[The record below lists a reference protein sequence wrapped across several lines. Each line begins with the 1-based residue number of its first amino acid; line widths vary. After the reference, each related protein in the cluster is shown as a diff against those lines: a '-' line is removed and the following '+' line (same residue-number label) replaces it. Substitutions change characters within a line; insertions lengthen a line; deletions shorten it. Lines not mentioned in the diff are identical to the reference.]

1 MPLLV
6 QELQTQALDARVPVT
21 DLLRKSKV
29 VASKLNVTDLLAWV
43 EYELNGYPDEADIP
57 DYREI
62 RGVARALN
70 PKRGWL
76 KIEFEDREFEERIS
90 TQKSRQPISE
100 IEEMTGPG
108 DGDLTFTLSSALS
121 RGTLR
126 YASDPRIFVSR
137 SQIVR
142 IVDAVRNRILD
153 WALALEKRGVLGDGL
168 TFSPDEKARA
178 ATVSYNVTQTIYGHH
193 VAAAGNITG
202 GKITM
207 NVGAGSM
214 EDLTMALRELTAA
227 AERESVSTR
236 LAVIALADQAA
247 AEASSQAPDI
257 SLLERLLVGTAAF
270 VQSIASL
277 GPAWTA
283 VTTEAA
289 RLGLHVALPGS

>member
-1 MPLLV
+1 MPSLV
-6 QELQTQALDARVPVT
+6 QELQTQTLDAKVPVT
-21 DLLRKSKV
+21 DLLRKVKV
-29 VASKLNVTDLLAWV
+29 IASKLNVTDLLTWV
-43 EYELNGYPDEADIP
+43 DHELNGYPDGADIP

-62 RGVARALN
+62 RGVAHAFN
-70 PKRGWL
+70 PMRGWL
-76 KIEFEDREFEERIS
+76 KIEFEDPDFEERIS

-108 DGDLTFTLSSALS
+108 DGDLTFTASSALS
-121 RGTLR
+121 RGGLR

-178 ATVSYNVTQTIYGHH
+178 ATVTYNVTQTIYGHH
-193 VAAAGNITG
+193 VAAAGSITA
-202 GKITM
+202 GKVMM
-207 NVGAGSM
+207 NVGTGPM
-214 EDLTMALRELTAA
+214 EDLATALRELAA
-227 AERESVSTR
+227 AAQRESASTR
-236 LAVIALADQAA
+236 LAIVALADQAA
-247 AEASSQAPDI
+247 AEASSRAPDI
-257 SLLERLLVGTAAF
+257 SLLGRLLIGTAAV
-270 VQSIASL
+270 VQGIASL